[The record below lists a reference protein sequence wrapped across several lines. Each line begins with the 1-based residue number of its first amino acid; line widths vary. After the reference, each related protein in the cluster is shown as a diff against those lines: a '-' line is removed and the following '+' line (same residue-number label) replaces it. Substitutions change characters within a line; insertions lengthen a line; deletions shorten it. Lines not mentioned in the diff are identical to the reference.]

1 MYLKRAFSSSLHTVN
16 RAFPSHIQPLPT
28 ARFFKTMGST
38 TQKPIL
44 ISGGG
49 IAALLFARSLHRQK
63 IPFIVYE
70 RDASIVFRAQGYR
83 LRLSAVGL
91 DAIESVLGPEGF
103 ERFYDACGK
112 TGGAGFAA
120 IDPLTGEN
128 LGNDVP
134 SVSSEALASRGG
146 KVVGISRG
154 DMRKIFME
162 GLEDHVRWS
171 HHVTGYEKTEGGVR
185 LVFKDGS
192 KSEEGSLLVGG
203 EGVKSAVGG
212 QLSDGAIKV
221 FDLGSRG
228 IHGQAPTSA
237 FKGLGEGVFRMV
249 DDTTQP
255 NGGKVSIITNVRA
268 NDMDNPD
275 INLGWTLGGSPG
287 VIDAPNDNYS
297 IIGKPA
303 AAIAKSLTSHWHDRV
318 KPLFDNM
325 VEDEAAFW
333 KITCSDPEGVP
344 EWPNEPRVTVIGDA
358 VHAMTPA
365 GGNGANTAV
374 RDADLLGR
382 LVGEAWAQGKA
393 DTWEGVTAA
402 YEKEMREY
410 ASAAVKE
417 SFGQATAH
425 FGVNFDLATAPL
437 VNEYVAPN

>member
-1 MYLKRAFSSSLHTVN
+1 
-16 RAFPSHIQPLPT
+16 
-28 ARFFKTMGST
+28 MGST
-38 TQKPIL
+38 TQKPVL

-49 IAALLFARSLHRQK
+49 IAALLFARSMHRQK

-83 LRLSAVGL
+83 LRLSAAGL
-91 DAIESVLGPEGF
+91 DAIESVLGPEAF
-103 ERFYDACGK
+103 ERFFDAAGK

-120 IDPLTGEN
+120 IDPLTGET
-128 LGNDVP
+128 LGSNAP
-134 SVSSEALASRGG
+134 SVSNEALTSRGG

-162 GLEDHVRWS
+162 GLEDNVRWS
-171 HHVTGYEKTEGGVR
+171 HHVIGYEKTEAGVR
-185 LVFKDGS
+185 LIFKDGS

-212 QLSDGAIKV
+212 QLSNGAIKV
-221 FDLGSRG
+221 YDLGSRG

-237 FKGLGEGVFRMV
+237 FKGLGEGVFRLV

-255 NGGKVSIITNVRA
+255 NGGKVFIITNVRA
-268 NDMDNPD
+268 NDMDNP
-275 INLGWTLGGSPG
+275 NVNFGWTMGGSPG
-287 VIDAPNDNYS
+287 VISAPNDNFA

-303 AAIAKSLTSHWHDRV
+303 AAIAKSLTSHWHQRV

-333 KITCSDPEGVP
+333 KITCSSPEGVP
-344 EWPNEPRVTVIGDA
+344 DWPNEPRVTVIGDA

-374 RDADLLGR
+374 RDSDLLGR
-382 LVGEAWAQGKA
+382 LVGEAWAQGKG
-393 DTWEGVTAA
+393 DTWEGFTAA

-417 SFGQATAH
+417 SFGQATEQ
-425 FGVNFDLATAPL
+425 FGVKLDLASAPT